1 MIFWVQN
8 YVKSCF
14 LENNV
19 KYFGRIM
26 TTLVLEN
33 VKEVEVPLLER
44 LYNNNQITLDIKN
57 EVEGLVKKKKPSKK
71 EKEQLFTILRGVYVR
86 NNFEANDL
94 DSKKVIEQKENEIK
108 ALLKL

>member
-1 MIFWVQN
+1 M
-8 YVKSCF
+8 
-14 LENNV
+14 
-19 KYFGRIM
+19 
-26 TTLVLEN
+26 
-33 VKEVEVPLLER
+33 
-44 LYNNNQITLDIKN
+44 
-57 EVEGLVKKKKPSKK
+57 VKKKKPTKK